1 MKETKLRKK
10 TRKLV
15 YKNLDS
21 IYKASKGIASNWGT
35 KTIPLETLKI
45 IIDKSKPSINTS
57 IKELDLFNI
66 NYCNMLD
73 TLYKTCA
80 EISRKMNSKNIPI
93 SEIKNGINIMKSA
106 YEN

>member
-21 IYKASKGIASNWGT
+21 IYKASKSIASNWDA

-45 IIDKSKPSINTS
+45 IVDKSMLSVNTG

-73 TLYKTCA
+73 TFYKTCA
-80 EISRKMNSKNIPI
+80 KISRKMNSKSIPI